1 MDTLAWAKVNDVEGS
16 AAMRQLFFRFV
27 AAAAIAGAF
36 VDAQTVTPFKLGTFE
51 RQGRP
56 FIGIV
61 VGDSTVIDFAA
72 AHAAVRTPASTL
84 TAPTDMK
91 DVIARYNAGVRQR
104 IVDVMAAVASAG
116 AARPAYVY
124 DLGAVKILPPI
135 MYPTTM
141 LNVAVNYRE
150 HDIEMSQL
158 REAAP
163 GQGAPTA
170 GAALPGTRSAPG
182 YWERR
187 ADDTR
192 WNPYMFLKASAAVT
206 AHGEPI
212 RLPLGRTQVDWEC
225 EMGVVIARQGS
236 RVPAAQAA
244 DYIFGYTIEND
255 VSDRGGRGD
264 TRYGSDW
271 VVGKSHDTFAPLGPF
286 ITPKEFV
293 EDVRKVPITVD
304 LNGTRVQ
311 EGSSSLMIHDV
322 FEQVAYASNILT
334 LRTGDVIATGT
345 PAGVGSAR
353 MPPVYLKAGDRI
365 SCTYAG
371 IGTLTN
377 PVVAETAA
385 TR

>member
-1 MDTLAWAKVNDVEGS
+1 
-16 AAMRQLFFRFV
+16 
-27 AAAAIAGAF
+27 
-36 VDAQTVTPFKLGTFE
+36 
-51 RQGRP
+51 
-56 FIGIV
+56 
-61 VGDSTVIDFAA
+61 
-72 AHAAVRTPASTL
+72 
-84 TAPTDMK
+84 
-91 DVIARYNAGVRQR
+91 
-104 IVDVMAAVASAG
+104 
-116 AARPAYVY
+116 
-124 DLGAVKILPPI
+124 
-135 MYPTTM
+135 
-141 LNVAVNYRE
+141 
-150 HDIEMSQL
+150 
-158 REAAP
+158 
-163 GQGAPTA
+163 
-170 GAALPGTRSAPG
+170 
-182 YWERR
+182 
-187 ADDTR
+187 
-192 WNPYMFLKASAAVT
+192 MFLKASAAVT

-293 EDVRKVPITVD
+293 ADVRKVPITVD
-304 LNGTRVQ
+304 LNGTRIQ